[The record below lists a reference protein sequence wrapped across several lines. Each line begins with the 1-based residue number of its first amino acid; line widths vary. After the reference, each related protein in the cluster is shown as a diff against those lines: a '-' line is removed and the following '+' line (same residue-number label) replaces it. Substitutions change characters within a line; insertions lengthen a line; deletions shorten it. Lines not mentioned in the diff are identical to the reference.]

1 MQSEQQIS
9 TQTKK
14 STATVK
20 KDKKVK
26 TKETEEQSTV
36 QQVEQ
41 SPAPAPVVVLAPAP
55 VVVQTAAPVVAP
67 STELEPT
74 TDVAVVQEFDILA
87 VLEFLNSSSDKFTE
101 NSKFFKD
108 ASLTKDERN
117 KIDLSLKKFAK
128 ASSAFST
135 SYTEYLAKQ
144 VSLLEKNSGSKS
156 GGVKKVQDKEKS
168 AIHKK
173 LNVHPFL
180 LKFMNLEPGTLVSR
194 SDALTAITGFVKQE
208 KVKNPEIIAADD
220 KRSFKLLGDLKTLFG
235 GIEGVMVSKGMIAEK
250 QMPTQIKYTQ
260 IMQYMTHCFIK
271 TEGTTD
277 ATVV

>member
-14 STATVK
+14 STTVVK

-41 SPAPAPVVVLAPAP
+41 SPAPVVVLAPAP

-74 TDVAVVQEFDILA
+74 TDVAVVQEFDISA

-108 ASLTKDERN
+108 ATLTKDERN

-128 ASSAFST
+128 ASSAFSS

-173 LNVHPFL
+173 LTVHPFL
-180 LKFMNLEPGTLVSR
+180 LSFMKLEPGTLVSR

-208 KVKNPEIIAADD
+208 KVKNPEIIVADD

-235 GIEGVMVSKGMIAEK
+235 GIEGIMVSKGMIAEK
-250 QMPTQIKYTQ
+250 QMPLQIKYTQ